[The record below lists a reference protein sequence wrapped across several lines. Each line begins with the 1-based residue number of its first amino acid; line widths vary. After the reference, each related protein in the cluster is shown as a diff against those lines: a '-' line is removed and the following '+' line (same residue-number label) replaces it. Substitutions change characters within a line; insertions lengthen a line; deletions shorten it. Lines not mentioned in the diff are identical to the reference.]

1 MSSTG
6 PSVDWSSSHFGWD
19 KKNNNKVLT
28 FRSDVLVCQELD
40 EYELPKDI
48 ILQGGLLL
56 LATCI
61 PLHYDDVDRQGRMI
75 TKVIDEIQ

>member
-1 MSSTG
+1 M
-6 PSVDWSSSHFGWD
+6 PHFVKDIVDG
-19 KKNNNKVLT
+19 V
-28 FRSDVLVCQELD
+28 D